1 MRRKNRKGGEKK
13 ETQEEVTN
21 KRERGREKERGSAE
35 IKLVAQ
41 K

>member
-1 MRRKNRKGGEKK
+1 MRRKNRKGGKK